1 MEYDA
6 DLIDDIAI
14 IIDSRSDRQRIELH
28 NDYCDY
34 IRSDYKIWNMTA
46 FDFVAMD
53 LYKLSPMQI
62 VEDTTDYFDP
72 SDRYFVVDDDEI
84 FRSFDDIHSEYSPID
99 SFDMARI
106 SVEDGVTWGIPE
118 IADLL

>member
-6 DLIDDIAI
+6 DLIDDIAR

-62 VEDTTDYFDP
+62 VESTADYFDP

-84 FRSFDDIHSEYSPID
+84 FRSFDDIRSEYSPID